1 MKRLILMCLIGAVT
15 AGLTGCVGQTRYK
28 VDYSGQK
35 SAYQGAKD
43 AYPAGT
49 QVVLYYDMIATD
61 TDYSFLL
68 DGEGLGFTYEDGK
81 GFRIEFTMP
90 AHDVKLEC
98 RSRNTMEYI
107 PPPSNESAVL
117 TFESFDG
124 GGPEYEITVGTPDL
138 LEVEKEV
145 RYLSENHEE
154 EDGSAYEVIFTF
166 TGLKPGMTTVT
177 VRGGSSIVPD
187 STSVYQVD
195 VDYNLNV
202 LLTLIREEE
211 N

>member
-1 MKRLILMCLIGAVT
+1 
-15 AGLTGCVGQTRYK
+15 
-28 VDYSGQK
+28 
-35 SAYQGAKD
+35 
-43 AYPAGT
+43 
-49 QVVLYYDMIATD
+49 
-61 TDYSFLL
+61 
-68 DGEGLGFTYEDGK
+68 
-81 GFRIEFTMP
+81 
-90 AHDVKLEC
+90 
-98 RSRNTMEYI
+98 MEYI
-107 PPPSNESAVL
+107 PLPSNESAVL